1 LPLEVARDARLA
13 EARASAARIID
24 EADTEVGERL
34 EAARRTATEILD
46 RARSQGEA
54 EGRLV
59 SSREE
64 ARRTALERSRV
75 LVARG
80 GLYEELG
87 RRARSAVLELR
98 HEPGYADLL
107 ARLEAAARDDLG
119 DRVELEVDPP
129 DAGGV
134 RARAGTLLVDYTL
147 PTLAAACL
155 ESLGPRVRRLWE

>member
-1 LPLEVARDARLA
+1 MTLEVARDALLA
-13 EARASAARIID
+13 DARASAARIID

-34 EAARRTATEILD
+34 EAARRTAAEILD

-54 EGRLV
+54 EGRLL

-64 ARRTALERSRV
+64 ARRAALERSRV

-80 GLYEELG
+80 GLHEELG

-98 HEPGYADLL
+98 REPGYADLL

-119 DRVELEVDPP
+119 DRAELEVDPP
-129 DAGGV
+129 DVGGV

-147 PTLAAACL
+147 PALAAACL